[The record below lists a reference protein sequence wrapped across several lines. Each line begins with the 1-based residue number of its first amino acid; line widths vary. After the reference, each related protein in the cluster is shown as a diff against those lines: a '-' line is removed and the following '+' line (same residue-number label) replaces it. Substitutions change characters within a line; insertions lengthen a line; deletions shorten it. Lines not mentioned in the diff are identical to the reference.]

1 MKSKKCW
8 LRRMPAF
15 KGVLY
20 NLGRLLESEK
30 VFTKFGNLN

>member
-1 MKSKKCW
+1 MNPYNCR